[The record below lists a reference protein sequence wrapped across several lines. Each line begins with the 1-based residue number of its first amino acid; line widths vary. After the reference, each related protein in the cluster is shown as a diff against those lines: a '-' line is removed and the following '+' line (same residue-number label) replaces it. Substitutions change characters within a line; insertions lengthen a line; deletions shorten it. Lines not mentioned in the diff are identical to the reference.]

1 MRKNQRMPGNKM
13 LFATILMS
21 LFFVGTAQAQTDLPA
36 YVGKFTL
43 TDQIHWGKS
52 VLQPGDYTITIGS
65 ASTPIIALIR
75 NGEGR
80 PVARLLSGVRSG
92 STSVVNALLI
102 KEKDGQFWVHS
113 LALADLRMVLV
124 YDPTL
129 ARETVQE
136 ARVSKT
142 VPVTWA
148 KK

>member
-1 MRKNQRMPGNKM
+1 MRKNQRMPDNKM
-13 LFATILMS
+13 LFAGLLVS
-21 LFFVGTAQAQTDLPA
+21 LFFVGISQAQGDLPA

-43 TDQIHWGKS
+43 TDQIHWDKS

-65 ASTPIIALIR
+65 TSMPIIALIR

-92 STSVVNALLI
+92 NPSVVNALLL

-113 LALADLRMVLV
+113 LALADLRMVLI

-136 ARVSKT
+136 ARVNKT

>member
-1 MRKNQRMPGNKM
+1 MRKNQRPPGNKV

-21 LFFVGTAQAQTDLPA
+21 LFFVGTSHAQGDLPV
-36 YVGKFTL
+36 YVGRFTL
-43 TDQIHWGKS
+43 TDQIHWGNS
-52 VLQPGDYTITIGS
+52 VLQPGRYTITIGS
-65 ASTPIIALIR
+65 TSTPIIALIR

-92 STSVVNALLI
+92 NTSVVNALLM

-113 LALADLRMVLV
+113 LALADMRMVLI

-129 ARETVQE
+129 ARETAQE

-142 VPVTWA
+142 VPVMWV

>member
-1 MRKNQRMPGNKM
+1 MPDNKM
-13 LFATILMS
+13 LFAALLVS
-21 LFFVGTAQAQTDLPA
+21 LFFVGISQAQGDLPA

-43 TDQIHWGKS
+43 TDQIHWDKS

-65 ASTPIIALIR
+65 TSMPIIALIR

-92 STSVVNALLI
+92 NPSVVNALLL

-113 LALADLRMVLV
+113 LALADLRMVLI

-136 ARVSKT
+136 ARVNKT

>member
-1 MRKNQRMPGNKM
+1 MRKNQRMPGNRM
-13 LFATILMS
+13 VFAAILMS
-21 LFFVGTAQAQTDLPA
+21 LFFVGTSQAQGDLPA

-43 TDQIHWGKS
+43 TDQIHWGNS

-65 ASTPIIALIR
+65 TSTPIIALIR

-80 PVARLLSGVRSG
+80 PVARLLSAVRSG
-92 STSVVNALLI
+92 NKCVVNALLM

-113 LALADLRMVLV
+113 LALADLSMVLI

-129 ARETVQE
+129 ARETIQE
-136 ARVSKT
+136 ARGSKT

>member
-1 MRKNQRMPGNKM
+1 MRKNQRMPGSKM
-13 LFATILMS
+13 LFAALLMS

-43 TDQIHWGKS
+43 TDQIHWGNS

-65 ASTPIIALIR
+65 TSAPIIALIR

-80 PVARLLSGVRSG
+80 PVARLLSGVRG
-92 STSVVNALLI
+92 GNNCVVNALLM

-129 ARETVQE
+129 ARETIQE

-142 VPVTWA
+142 VPVIWA